1 MNFQKFT
8 QKSIEAVNSAQSIA
22 TEHGNQ
28 EITELHLFCALLK
41 QENGLIGGLIQK
53 ITPQFNSLLAE
64 IENAINTLPKVSGA
78 SQKYISNDLNLAL
91 EEAEKHSYLE
101 IVFLDDE
108 KLVINSDLYL
118 MEAGQTAIEE
128 YKKQKSSS
136 AKSTWAII
144 ISILSLIVSAIAII
158 LKI

>member
-64 IENAINTLPKVSGA
+64 IENAINTLPKVSGT
-78 SQKYISNDLNLAL
+78 SQKYISNDLNLAI
-91 EEAEKHSYLE
+91 EEAEKQANYMKDS
-101 IVFLDDE
+101 FPT
-108 KLVINSDLYL
+108 S
-118 MEAGQTAIEE
+118 
-128 YKKQKSSS
+128 
-136 AKSTWAII
+136 
-144 ISILSLIVSAIAII
+144 
-158 LKI
+158 

>member
-8 QKSIEAVNSAQSIA
+8 QKSIEAVNSAQSLA
-22 TEHGNQ
+22 TEYGNQ

-64 IENAINTLPKVSGA
+64 IENAINTLPKVSGT

-91 EEAEKHSYLE
+91 EEAEKQ
-101 IVFLDDE
+101 
-108 KLVINSDLYL
+108 DLNH
-118 MEAGQTAIEE
+118 
-128 YKKQKSSS
+128 
-136 AKSTWAII
+136 
-144 ISILSLIVSAIAII
+144 
-158 LKI
+158 

>member
-1 MNFQKFT
+1 MISKNMYKVLNILPHAPCAMTF
-8 QKSIEAVNSAQSIA
+8 E
-22 TEHGNQ
+22 
-28 EITELHLFCALLK
+28 ELHNIC
-41 QENGLIGGLIQK
+41 K
-53 ITPQFNSLLAE
+53 ITPCCL
-64 IENAINTLPKVSGA
+64 I
-78 SQKYISNDLNLAL
+78 DLL